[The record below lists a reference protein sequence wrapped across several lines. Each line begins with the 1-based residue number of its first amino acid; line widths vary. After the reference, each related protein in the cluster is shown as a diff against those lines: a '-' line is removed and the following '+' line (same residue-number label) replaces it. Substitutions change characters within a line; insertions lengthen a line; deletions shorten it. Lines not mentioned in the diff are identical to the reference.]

1 MSNQT
6 YEPFYPATS
15 QEAAPAVQTSAQ
27 VPSATLPAPV
37 AAPVGD
43 GVAPLPLDG
52 LKVDAVT
59 YALKVP
65 ILAPDGFEIKIL
77 KLRRLKA
84 REMKG
89 LNPSPAE
96 GRVGTQL
103 QLIAAMNGLPHEVL
117 DDLDAVD
124 VLALLGESAPFL
136 VGVTG
141 ATPSA

>member
-1 MSNQT
+1 MSYDQL
-6 YEPFYPATS
+6 YPELASET
-15 QEAAPAVQTSAQ
+15 APAVQTPAQ
-27 VPSATLPAPV
+27 VPSPTLPPPV

-43 GVAPLPLDG
+43 GAAPLPLDG

-59 YALKVP
+59 YQLKVP
-65 ILAPDGFEIKIL
+65 ILAEDGFEIKTL
-77 KLRRLKA
+77 KLRRLKG

-96 GRVGTQL
+96 GRVGLQL
-103 QLIAAMNGLPHEVL
+103 QMIAAMNGLPHEVL
-117 DDLDAVD
+117 DELDAVD
-124 VLALLGESAPFL
+124 VIALLGESAPFL